1 MTGKRTRGRKR
12 LELRTDEQYVEGN
25 FLQLNKEASRR
36 HMPVKNMEV
45 MEVIDL
51 LKQ

>member
-36 HMPVKNMEV
+36 HMPVNMEV